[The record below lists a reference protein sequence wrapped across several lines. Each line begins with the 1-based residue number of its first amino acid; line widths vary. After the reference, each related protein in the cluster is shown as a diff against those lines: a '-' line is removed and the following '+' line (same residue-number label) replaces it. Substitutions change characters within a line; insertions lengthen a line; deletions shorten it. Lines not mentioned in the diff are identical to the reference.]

1 MKKKT
6 TGAVSGGMIDA
17 LQAARKECDCWDY
30 PKGDWTL
37 SKLQGSGPIPSWSA
51 GVNGPRVYMQG
62 CEHTAALIVR
72 AVNAHAGL
80 VEALSRA
87 EAGAVMNLE
96 ELDALTAA
104 SGTEDYQEIR
114 SYLVSVRDE
123 ARAALRAAGEAA

>member
-1 MKKKT
+1 MKTKGKP
-6 TGAVSGGMIDA
+6 
-17 LQAARKECDCWDY
+17 QAAKPSPLPAYEVVGFKATVHDE
-30 PKGDWTL
+30 
-37 SKLQGSGPIPSWSA
+37 QGLDHPATMLWNRNSCLIIGAILDKK
-51 GVNGPRVYMQG
+51 N
-62 CEHTAALIVR
+62 AAMIAQ

-80 VEALSRA
+80 VEALCRA

-123 ARAALRAAGEAA
+123 ARAALRAAGEAV